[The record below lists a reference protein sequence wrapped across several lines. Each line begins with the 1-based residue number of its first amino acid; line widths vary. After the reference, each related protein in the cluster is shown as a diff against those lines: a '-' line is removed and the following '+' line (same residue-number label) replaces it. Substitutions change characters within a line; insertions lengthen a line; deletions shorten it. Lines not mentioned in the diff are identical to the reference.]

1 MKATKISVRIDSVPA
16 MIETK
21 HLIKALS
28 WNLSGGTEEN
38 YEKPQS
44 E

>member
-1 MKATKISVRIDSVPA
+1 MNNEFEGIWEEEVVAKF
-16 MIETK
+16 
-21 HLIKALS
+21 KALPR
-28 WNLSGGTEEN
+28 NLSGLTEEN